1 MSDNLT
7 AIVLAALVVLGP
19 TWITF
24 HYLYKFRSSKAMSAR
39 DVAAFDALS
48 QTAARMEARM
58 ATLERLLDAEAPG
71 WRAAELNGHPPAYQ
85 QANP

>member
-7 AIVLAALVVLGP
+7 AIILAALVVLGP

-24 HYLYKFRSSKAMSAR
+24 HYVYKFRSAKNLTAR

-58 ATLERLLDAEAPG
+58 AMLEQILDDQAPG
-71 WRAAELNGHPPAYQ
+71 WRADDRVGPPYQ
-85 QANP
+85 KARP

>member
-7 AIVLAALVVLGP
+7 AIIIVALSVLGP
-19 TWITF
+19 TWIVF
-24 HYLYKFRSSKAMSAR
+24 HYIHKFKVGRQMNDR

-58 ATLERLLDAEAPG
+58 AMLEQILDDQAPG
-71 WRAAELNGHPPAYQ
+71 WRADDRVGPPYHRAR
-85 QANP
+85 P